1 MLVIHPSELGGEEL
15 TKGNTLLCSYI
26 ISRLFSILLSHFIL
40 ILEACVRFSSLLNV
54 LCWL

>member
-40 ILEACVRFSSLLNV
+40 ILEACVRFSSLLNI
-54 LCWL
+54 LCWP